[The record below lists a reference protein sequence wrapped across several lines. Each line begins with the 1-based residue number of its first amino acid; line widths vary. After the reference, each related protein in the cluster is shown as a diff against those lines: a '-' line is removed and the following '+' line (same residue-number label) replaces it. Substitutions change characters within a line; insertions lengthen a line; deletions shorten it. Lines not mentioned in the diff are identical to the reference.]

1 MSANPPVQTELLL
14 SPQSSA
20 FTSKPIP
27 RSPPTLQWQHIQAGT
42 KIRNLESILDSSL
55 LPISCL
61 YLNPPADSTSK
72 YISVPPASL
81 HICYPGAHCEAG
93 CRLGAESIMDSS
105 GFYNPDFV
113 TPEGG
118 DSCPLPA
125 LTCKFSEKRGPSL
138 GHMEEKGQFP
148 KGEVVLW
155 PEEEQKEA
163 RWRKP
168 HLWRAEAG
176 DGDSHLPFCPVHIS
190 LAHQTLSAVGSQI
203 NCSHYNAPKLWG
215 FPGVGHA

>member
-20 FTSKPIP
+20 VTSKPIP

-168 HLWRAEAG
+168 HL
-176 DGDSHLPFCPVHIS
+176 
-190 LAHQTLSAVGSQI
+190 
-203 NCSHYNAPKLWG
+203 
-215 FPGVGHA
+215 